1 MTMFDL
7 IRRLLDAE
15 IEFVIVGGLAVTLHG
30 YQRLTMDIDVVLA
43 MNPGNLQRFIETAK
57 AAGLKPI
64 IPVPIEALA
73 DPDQI
78 DRWHREKGML
88 AFALRGSDLS
98 SSIIDILVRPE
109 ISFERLRKDAVL
121 VPVGALT
128 LPIASIDHLI
138 EMKSG
143 TGRSKDA
150 VDIEELTKIKEQGRG
165 SG

>member
-1 MTMFDL
+1 MFDL

-30 YQRLTMDIDVVLA
+30 YQRLTLDIDVVLA

-57 AAGLKPI
+57 SAGLKPI

-73 DPDQI
+73 DPAQLDL
-78 DRWHREKGML
+78 WHREKGML
-88 AFALRGSDLS
+88 AFALRGADLS
-98 SSIIDILVRPE
+98 SSVIDILVRPE

-143 TGRSKDA
+143 TGRSKDTI
-150 VDIEELTKIKEQGRG
+150 DIEELTKIKEQDRG
-165 SG
+165 SR